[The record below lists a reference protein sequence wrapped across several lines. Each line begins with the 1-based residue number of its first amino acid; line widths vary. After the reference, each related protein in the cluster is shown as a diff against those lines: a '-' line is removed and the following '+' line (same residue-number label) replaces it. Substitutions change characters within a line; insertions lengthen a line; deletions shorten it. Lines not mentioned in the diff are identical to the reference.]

1 MGRGDAGDCPRAP
14 SPVAA
19 VVDTGVPRGAGRLVV
34 GGCGDRGVPFHDG
47 PGYGPEAY
55 GPDRP
60 RRLASEEEPAHH
72 TQRWF
77 AGRTG
82 RSTRLSVVPP
92 GDGAWGRVGG
102 ARAAESARSRAEA
115 RDAGGRFREGGA
127 GNEESCQWLDSG
139 GSGLAG
145 QVLVGGEWAGRAVQ
159 SPGAERGGRSSRR
172 SVAVPLKVESERQG
186 RILGG

>member
-1 MGRGDAGDCPRAP
+1 M
-14 SPVAA
+14 
-19 VVDTGVPRGAGRLVV
+19 
-34 GGCGDRGVPFHDG
+34 
-47 PGYGPEAY
+47 
-55 GPDRP
+55 
-60 RRLASEEEPAHH
+60 
-72 TQRWF
+72 
-77 AGRTG
+77 
-82 RSTRLSVVPP
+82 VPP

-172 SVAVPLKVESERQG
+172 SVAVPLKVEYERQG